1 MIRFIQAVLKECPK
15 GVFIRVCNW
24 VVDNMES
31 VLIIKPAVFLAREM
45 IIQIELAMANDD
57 SWRFIFE
64 QFVKAL
70 METDEVKDFLA
81 PSF

>member
-1 MIRFIQAVLKECPK
+1 MQMRCFRFLQAVLKECPK

-31 VLIIKPAVFLAREM
+31 VVIIKPAVFLAREM

-57 SWRFIFE
+57 SWRFIME
-64 QFVKAL
+64 QFVRAL
-70 METDEVKDFLA
+70 MEPDQVRMC
-81 PSF
+81 

>member
-1 MIRFIQAVLKECPK
+1 MLKECPK

-70 METDEVKDFLA
+70 METDEVKDFLS
-81 PSF
+81 SF